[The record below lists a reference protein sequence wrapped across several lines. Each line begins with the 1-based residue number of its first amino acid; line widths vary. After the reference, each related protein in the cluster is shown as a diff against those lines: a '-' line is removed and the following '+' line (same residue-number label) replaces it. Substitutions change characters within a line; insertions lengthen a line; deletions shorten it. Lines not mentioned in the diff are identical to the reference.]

1 MAVLNPNTN
10 KPIITDVNNYKTVDK
25 KKVDNEFEA
34 KYYSFMGNGNE
45 STDREIRNL
54 MRYHGLYRRKDM
66 KLYNTFYRYPRL
78 DPYNMLPTS
87 REYVFFTKPD
97 LHIFQY
103 LDLRGEKV
111 VGFKLQNQLKDNGV
125 FKDLTERG
133 YAITLSQ
140 LQASVSSN
148 NGLFMNLLTNRKSSA
163 LDLTDMQADTYE
175 SARNYYGTAINYR
188 KSSETSDENVEFSI
202 EFEDT
207 KWFEVYLLF
216 RAYDEYEKLKWYG
229 KVCPPRQ
236 DYIWW
241 KILHD
246 QFGIF
251 KFIVGE
257 DGETILHWSQFWGVY
272 PTNVP
277 RSAFSDMPQDGH
289 MKITVSFKAQFVEDM
304 NLNTILDFNAICK
317 KNPVV
322 PSPNNESKIYDYEN
336 QRIVTDSVQ
345 TPYIVKSN
353 GNPEDFGMASRPDRF
368 KTYKLKW
375 YTNFDRDTD
384 E

>member
-1 MAVLNPNTN
+1 MSIWGVTPKNKVVQKGTVKQTNINT
-10 KPIITDVNNYKTVDK
+10 
-25 KKVDNEFEA
+25 EFEDQ
-34 KYYSFMGNGNE
+34 YNSFMGYGNE
-45 STDREIRNL
+45 TTDKEIRNT
-54 MRYHGLYRRKDM
+54 MRAHGIYRRKDM
-66 KLYNTFYRYPRL
+66 KHYNTFYRYPRL

-97 LHIFQY
+97 LHIFSY
-103 LDLRGEKV
+103 LDLRGQKGDLHV
-111 VGFKLQNQLKDNGV
+111 AGCKLQPQLEDNGV
-125 FKDLTERG
+125 FKNLVETG

-140 LQASVSSN
+140 LQASVSSD

-163 LDLTDMQADTYE
+163 LDLTDMQADSYE

-207 KWFEVYLLF
+207 RWLEVYLMF
-216 RAYDEYEKLKWYG
+216 RAYDEYEKMKWYG

-251 KFIVGE
+251 KFIVAD

-304 NLNTILDFNAICK
+304 NVNTLADFNAICE
-317 KNPVV
+317 KNPVY
-322 PSPNNESKIYDYEN
+322 PSGTPVKIYDN
-336 QRIVTDSVQ
+336 NNDRMVMDSVQ
-345 TPYIVKSN
+345 TPYIIKSD
-353 GNPEDFGMASRPDRF
+353 GNYYDYGNASRVNKF
-368 KTYKLKW
+368 LTYKLKW
-375 YTNFDRDTD
+375 YSAFDRDSD
-384 E
+384 D